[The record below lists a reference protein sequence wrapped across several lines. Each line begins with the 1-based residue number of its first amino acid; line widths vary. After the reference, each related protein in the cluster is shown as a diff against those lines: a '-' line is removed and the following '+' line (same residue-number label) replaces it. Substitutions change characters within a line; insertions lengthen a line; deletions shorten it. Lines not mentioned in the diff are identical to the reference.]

1 MGLDDDSCFGR
12 HIRLLQLQWIPMKTK
27 DLNALFA
34 NYESMALKYKS
45 LCDGIA
51 DQLWA
56 LFDRAN
62 LSLAMPISTRVKEW
76 DSLVEK
82 CKRNGLSP
90 KTVDEIGDISGIRV
104 VFLFMRDEEIGR
116 RLIEENLEIWSRED
130 TVERLSSDQFGY
142 GSIHYQVRPKP
153 EWLAVPTMA
162 ELGGLQAEIQV
173 RTVSQHIWAEVSHA
187 LQYKREAQVPDPIKR
202 SLYRV
207 SALLDLVDLEFERF
221 LKDRD
226 AYEESLRAVT
236 PEAQLNPDVVR
247 RIVADYLPIENASDE
262 ENYGDL
268 LDDLTTAGVTRVE
281 ELVAMIETKRDQVN
295 ALEAADLEAARTAVR
310 EGKEIGDQEKD
321 RLDRGVYNSRVGL
334 VKLALR
340 LRVEGAVN
348 S

>member
-1 MGLDDDSCFGR
+1 MTTTDLDA
-12 HIRLLQLQWIPMKTK
+12 LLADYVSLVP
-27 DLNALFA
+27 
-34 NYESMALKYKS
+34 KYKS

-51 DQLWA
+51 AQLSA
-56 LFDRAN
+56 LLDRAN
-62 LSLAMPISTRVKEW
+62 LSLAMPITTRVKEW

-82 CKRNGLSP
+82 CERNGLSP
-90 KTVDEIGDISGIRV
+90 KSVVEIGDISGIRV
-104 VFLFMRDEEIGR
+104 VFLFMRDEKIGR
-116 RLIEENLEIWSRED
+116 RLIEENLVILSRED

-221 LKDRD
+221 LEDRD
-226 AYEESLRAVT
+226 AYEESLKAGT
-236 PEAQLNPDVVR
+236 LEAQLNPDIVR

-268 LDDLTTAGVTRVE
+268 LDDLTAAGVTRVE
-281 ELVAMIETKRDQVN
+281 ELVAMIEAKRDQVN
-295 ALEAADLEAARTAVR
+295 ALEAADLEATRTAVR
-310 EGKEIGDQEKD
+310 EGKEVGDQEKD

-340 LRVEGAVN
+340 LRVEGGVN

>member
-1 MGLDDDSCFGR
+1 
-12 HIRLLQLQWIPMKTK
+12 MKTK
-27 DLNALFA
+27 DVDALSA
-34 NYESMALKYKS
+34 DYGSMAHKYKS

-51 DQLWA
+51 AQLSALLDQ
-56 LFDRAN
+56 AN
-62 LSLAMPISTRVKEW
+62 LSLAMPITTRVKEF
-76 DSLVEK
+76 DSLVDK
-82 CKRNGLSP
+82 CDRKGLSP
-90 KTVDEIGDISGIRV
+90 KKVEEIEDISGIRV
-104 VFLFMRDEEIGR
+104 VFLFKRDEEIGR
-116 RLIEENLEIWSRED
+116 RLIEENLEILSSED

-142 GSIHYQVRPKP
+142 GSIHYQVRAKP

-162 ELGGLQAEIQV
+162 GLEGLQAEIQV

-207 SALLDLVDLEFERF
+207 SALLDLVDLEFDRF
-221 LKDRD
+221 LAERD
-226 AYEESLRAVT
+226 EYDVSLKT
-236 PEAQLNPDVVR
+236 GTIEAQLNPDIVR

-268 LDDLTTAGVTRVE
+268 LDDLTAAGVTRVE
-281 ELVAMIETKRDQVN
+281 ELVDMIETKRDQVN
-295 ALEAADLEAARTAVR
+295 ALEAVDLEAARTAVR
-310 EGKEIGDQEKD
+310 EGKEIGEQEKD

-340 LRVEGAVN
+340 LMVKGAVN

>member
-1 MGLDDDSCFGR
+1 
-12 HIRLLQLQWIPMKTK
+12 MKTK

-34 NYESMALKYKS
+34 DYGSMAPKYKS

-51 DQLWA
+51 AQLSALLDQ
-56 LFDRAN
+56 AN
-62 LSLAMPISTRVKEW
+62 LSLAMPIATRVKEW
-76 DSLVEK
+76 DSLVDK
-82 CKRNGLSP
+82 CDRKGLLP
-90 KTVDEIGDISGIRV
+90 KTVEEIEDISGIRV

-116 RLIEENLEIWSRED
+116 GLIEENLEILSRED

-221 LKDRD
+221 LGDRD
-226 AYEESLRAVT
+226 EYEESLKT
-236 PEAQLNPDVVR
+236 GTLEAQLNPDIVR
-247 RIVADYLPIENASDE
+247 RIVADNLPIENASDE
-262 ENYGDL
+262 ENYGEL

-281 ELVAMIETKRDQVN
+281 ELVAMIEANRDQVN

-310 EGKEIGDQEKD
+310 EGKEVGDQEKD

>member
-1 MGLDDDSCFGR
+1 
-12 HIRLLQLQWIPMKTK
+12 MKTK

-34 NYESMALKYKS
+34 NYESMALKYES

-62 LSLAMPISTRVKEW
+62 LSLAMPITTRVKEW

-104 VFLFMRDEEIGR
+104 VFLFMRDEKNGR
-116 RLIEENLEIWSRED
+116 QLIEENLEILSRED

-221 LKDRD
+221 LEDRD
-226 AYEESLRAVT
+226 EYEESLKT
-236 PEAQLNPDVVR
+236 GTLEAQLNPDIVR
-247 RIVADYLPIENASDE
+247 RIVADNLPIENASDE

-281 ELVAMIETKRDQVN
+281 ELVAMIEAKRDQVN

>member
-1 MGLDDDSCFGR
+1 
-12 HIRLLQLQWIPMKTK
+12 MKTT

-34 NYESMALKYKS
+34 DYGSMAPKYES

-51 DQLWA
+51 AQLSA
-56 LFDRAN
+56 LLNQAN
-62 LSLAMPISTRVKEW
+62 LPLAMPITTRVKKF
-76 DSLVEK
+76 DSLVDK
-82 CKRNGLSP
+82 CDRKGLSP
-90 KTVDEIGDISGIRV
+90 RTVEEIEDISGIRV
-104 VFLFMRDEEIGR
+104 VFLFMRDGEIGR
-116 RLIEENLEIWSRED
+116 RLIEENLEILSREN

-221 LKDRD
+221 LEDRD
-226 AYEESLRAVT
+226 AYEKSLKT
-236 PEAQLNPDVVR
+236 GTLEAQLNPDIVR
-247 RIVADYLPIENASDE
+247 RIVADNLPIENASDE

-281 ELVAMIETKRDQVN
+281 ELVAIIEAKRDQVN
-295 ALEAADLEAARTAVR
+295 ALEAADLGAARTAVR
-310 EGKEIGDQEKD
+310 EGKEVGDQEKD